1 LARAHRDDVFAL
13 KPAPPPRAA
22 EASKPKPAT
31 APKAKASLS
40 TEMVK
45 WFFVLTSTLMV
56 ITTLMGLWMGLA
68 YSRNRAVLWLLLFA
82 GAIVPVTLLAV

>member
-1 LARAHRDDVFAL
+1 VFAL

-22 EASKPKPAT
+22 EASKPKPSAGS
-31 APKAKASLS
+31 KAKASLS
-40 TEMVK
+40 TAMVK

-68 YSRNRAVLWLLLFA
+68 YGRNQTVLWLLLVA
-82 GAIVPVTLLAV
+82 GSVVPVTLLAL